1 MVSRTIKLDWS
12 ELGGA
17 YLKLGSRL
25 KDAVMRG
32 AKRGAMRA
40 VKTLQTATSK
50 APPVNPSGIGSGGA
64 VNTAFFKRAW
74 KWEEVPD
81 GARVYNAAA
90 YAGIVE
96 YGRRAGSRFP
106 PLDTIEAWAR
116 RRLGLSKKEA
126 KAAAFPIARAIARRG
141 LKGRKILSAS
151 LPKIE
156 QDFFAEIQ
164 IEIDK
169 ELAKP

>member
-32 AKRGAMRA
+32 AARGAMRA
-40 VKTLQTATSK
+40 VKTLQQATSH
-50 APPVNPSGIGSGGA
+50 APPANPNGIGSGGA
-64 VNTAFFKRAW
+64 VNTGFFKKAW
-74 KWEEVPD
+74 KWEAVAD
-81 GARVYNAAA
+81 GARVYNDAA

-96 YGRRAGSRFP
+96 GGRRAGSRFP
-106 PLDTIEAWAR
+106 PLETIEVWAR

-126 KAAAFPIARAIARRG
+126 KQAAFPIARAIARRG

-151 LPKIE
+151 SPKIE
-156 QDFFAEIQ
+156 KDFLEEIHA
-164 IEIDK
+164 EIDK
-169 ELAKP
+169 EMAK